1 MSKRQLNRR
10 QRWRIE
16 KIQQER
22 LARAAKKQNQAE
34 FEVAH
39 DLEPPQT
46 GILAAHHGQK
56 VIVEA
61 PDGERHVCHFR
72 ANLLHMVVGDEVIW
86 QAPKSPGDGVVVALA
101 ERKTVLKRPD
111 YYGRLK
117 PVAANIDQLF
127 ITFAPEPVPS
137 TQLIDRYLV
146 AAELAGIAP
155 IILLNKADLIDA
167 KNEDFFAQIES
178 IYQSLNYKFLRASAT
193 SATGLDTLH
202 QALSNKTSV
211 FVGQSGVGKSSLVN
225 ALLPEA
231 QLSTQVL
238 SSTSGLGQHTTT
250 TAQLFHLPKGGRLI
264 DSPGIREFGLWHI
277 DEAEL
282 LSGYPELANLASECR
297 FRNCTHRHEP
307 GCAWQDAVATGK
319 VHAERLDNFFRI
331 ADTLNSQQR
340 QRYHD

>member
-1 MSKRQLNRR
+1 MSKRHLNRR

-22 LARAAKKQNQAE
+22 LARAAKKQQQGEAD
-34 FEVAH
+34 VAH
-39 DLEPPQT
+39 DLEPPQKGT
-46 GILAAHHGQK
+46 LVAHYGQK
-56 VIVEA
+56 VLVEA
-61 PDGERHVCHFR
+61 TDGNRHVCHFR
-72 ANLLHMVVGDEVIW
+72 ANLLHMVVGDTVIW

-127 ITFAPEPVPS
+127 ITFAPAPIPS

-146 AAELAGIAP
+146 AAELAGITP
-155 IILLNKADLIDA
+155 ILLLNKADLIDD
-167 KNEDFFAQIES
+167 ELHTYFTDIEHM
-178 IYQSLNYKFLRASAT
+178 YAHLGYPLLRASAT
-193 SATGLDTLH
+193 TAKGLEALH
-202 QALSNKTSV
+202 ECLKGKTSV

-231 QLSTQVL
+231 NLQTQDLSD
-238 SSTSGLGQHTTT
+238 TSGLGQHTTT

-277 DEAEL
+277 DEQEL
-282 LSGYPELANLASECR
+282 LRGYPELARLAGECR

-307 GCAWQDAVATGK
+307 GCAWQNAVEEGK
-319 VHAERLDNFFRI
+319 VHAERLQNYFRI
-331 ADTLNSQQR
+331 LDTLDPQQR
-340 QRYHD
+340 QRYHH